1 MATKKMPTKKQE
13 DWLKSGAPAEAL
25 DFLGAAVDML
35 SKEAEEGNIM
45 YKSVDET
52 VVVAGDEV
60 VVADIDAIVV
70 DETVVVAEEPAG
82 TPVTPPVADAPV
94 VKSVAPDF
102 ATVLADTVARMIKE
116 YHTTVVEPLVK
127 ELTLVKA
134 KAEEVVAIEKSIFTG
149 SDFLPAAAIAAAFK
163 KEFNVF
169 EPAEKAGDVV
179 MEKGKAEKLET
190 LIVNAGDETQ
200 SSHLLADI

>member
-13 DWLKSGAPAEAL
+13 DWLKAGAPAEAL

-82 TPVTPPVADAPV
+82 TPVTPPVAENV
-94 VKSVAPDF
+94 EKSVAPDF

-127 ELTLVKA
+127 ELTLVKE

-149 SDFLPAAAIAAAFK
+149 SDFLSPAAIAAAFK

-169 EPAEKAGDVV
+169 DPAEKAGDVV

>member
-13 DWLKSGAPAEAL
+13 DWLKAGAPAEAL

-45 YKSVDET
+45 YKSADE
-52 VVVAGDEV
+52 VNVVAGDEV
-60 VVADIDAIVV
+60 VAPDIDAVVV
-70 DETVVVAEEPAG
+70 DETVVAAEEPAG
-82 TPVTPPVADAPV
+82 TPVTPPVAENV
-94 VKSVAPDF
+94 EKSVAPDF